1 MIVDVL
7 KGVDVTAWAR
17 AVVLLVIL
25 CCAVVDDIRRFR
37 ISNKIIM
44 PGVILACMIAVVD
57 CAVNGN
63 MNMIIDV
70 CAGGGIGFAAAL
82 AVYIMHGIGAGDVKL
97 FMVCGMLTGYGYV
110 CGMLV
115 ISLIAGVIIGVI
127 EIIARCG
134 KVVDVKGWNL
144 HATHF
149 SIGIFIG
156 NVFVMAERLF
166 M

>member
-7 KGVDVTAWAR
+7 KGLDATAWAR

-44 PGVILACMIAVVD
+44 LGVILACLIAVVD
-57 CAVNGN
+57 CANNGN
-63 MNMIIDV
+63 MHMIIDV

-97 FMVCGMLTGYGYV
+97 LMVCGMLNGYECV

-115 ISLIAGVIIGVI
+115 RSLIAGVIIGVI
-127 EIIARCG
+127 EIIARRG

-156 NVFVMAERLF
+156 NVCVIAERLF